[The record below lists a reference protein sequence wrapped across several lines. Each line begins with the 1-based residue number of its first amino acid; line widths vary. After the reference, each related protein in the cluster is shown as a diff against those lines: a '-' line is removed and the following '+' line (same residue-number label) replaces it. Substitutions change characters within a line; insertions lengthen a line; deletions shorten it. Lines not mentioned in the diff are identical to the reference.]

1 MIRNLFFFC
10 FNRLMITVQAFH
22 TRPVPPV
29 LPSTGRIERQAVA
42 SSWRTYADFEYSFP
56 WGVPPTSEYKN
67 RLDGSVESLLEVL
80 HLLVVLPQIFPL
92 LQFYFKIFLLLL
104 IQEVFVCIIIIVVF
118 VCKKITSYF

>member
-1 MIRNLFFFC
+1 
-10 FNRLMITVQAFH
+10 MITVQAFH

-42 SSWRTYADFEYSFP
+42 SSWRTDADFEYSFP

-67 RLDGSVESLLEVL
+67 SGSVESLLEVL
-80 HLLVVLPQIFPL
+80 HLLVVLPQKFP
-92 LQFYFKIFLLLL
+92 LQFYFKIFLFLL